1 MEFPRQEYWSGLP
14 FPSLGDHLDPEI
26 ESVSP
31 HASPARQGAPGKPLL
46 SPLGQ
51 HILTCFSAPFL
62 LLFLESAYQSQASA
76 LKTSLHA
83 KKLTKH
89 F

>member
-31 HASPARQGAPGKPLL
+31 HASPARQGASWEALAFPFRSAHPHLFF
-46 SPLGQ
+46 SP
-51 HILTCFSAPFL
+51 IF
-62 LLFLESAYQSQASA
+62 ASV
-76 LKTSLHA
+76 S
-83 KKLTKH
+83 
-89 F
+89 